1 MSLLPI
7 GSFAIEKNFISVKF
21 LQILVLN
28 ICSVPLFLFSS
39 SGTPIVYMLDLLYL
53 SVIAFTFQSFHF
65 LISFSSL
72 LLFLSF
78 MSLPIL
84 VSVLCDASGNLVFT
98 SDSFQ
103 FFLEFSQFPLHILPL
118 SVPLLLLSAHF
129 FSKFL

>member
-21 LQILVLN
+21 LRILVLN

-65 LISFSSL
+65 PISFSSL

-98 SDSFQ
+98 SDCFQ
-103 FFLEFSQFPLHILPL
+103 LFLEFSQFPLHILPL
-118 SVPLLLLSAHF
+118 SVPLLLLSGHF